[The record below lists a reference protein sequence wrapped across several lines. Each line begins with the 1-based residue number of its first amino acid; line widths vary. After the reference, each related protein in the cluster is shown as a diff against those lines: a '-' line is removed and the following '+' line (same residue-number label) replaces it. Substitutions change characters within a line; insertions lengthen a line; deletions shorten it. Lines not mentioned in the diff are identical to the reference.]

1 MGWATARRLWQPHLR
16 RTIGLGG
23 LCLALTALPLF
34 GTLGYENAFVL
45 APVLSGLGIAAGV
58 DALRDA
64 KRAPLASRPTLWRHG
79 AREIATYHAVALGV
93 LLFGRLWQPGCDPW
107 AGLLFYGMGPGVSS
121 ILGWSCGIWAASVDR
136 SRSVQLLLGFLP
148 MLAAF
153 VLGVWRLYWHPVV
166 YAYDPFWGYFSGSIY
181 DESIT
186 VDERYLR
193 YRAYNLLAASSAWAA
208 WMLLYDFGRHHLRVP
223 AWSSSGARVW
233 LAVAVVGGAGSLQI
247 GRNAAAFG
255 FTADMGSITEHLS
268 GRYETEH
275 FVLHYPPR
283 SPYARIIA
291 ELAREHEFAWEQL
304 ARQMGRAPERR
315 VHSFLFADAQQKRRL
330 MGAGTVQVAAPW
342 RSQIYLDHRGFP
354 HPVMHH
360 ELAHVFGATIGD
372 PILGLSLRG
381 LSPNMGLIEG
391 LATALA
397 PRPSDRLDL
406 HDQAKVLIELE
417 RLPPLAGVMGPA
429 FFTQSSRVAYIAA
442 GSFCRW
448 LIDTRG
454 FERMAT
460 LYRNGGDFE
469 AAYGESLASL
479 EPAWVE
485 YLRAYEGVRPR
496 DVEIQAER
504 FQRRPVFARP
514 CAHVVADLH
523 HDVRR
528 AQDRGHVDVALAGLR
543 TLCELEPG
551 EPGHR
556 IALAMGLARAA
567 RYDDAE
573 AVLRAL
579 AEVPDLP
586 STVRSAIAERRGD
599 VALRAGHPVRAE
611 AAYEDAL
618 REPTDEDHHRVLRL
632 KRLAARD
639 PSLRQPIPRY
649 LGDLASP
656 AEDLAKPV
664 IQTFIASQLRE
675 DRGHHALG
683 SYLLGR
689 LLLNAQEVEPAHAM
703 LTEALATPEALPDP
717 AFVHAAR
724 HSLLVTS
731 LLTGRYD
738 DARRQVAALAADPD
752 LGNGPRRELEE
763 WRARIAF
770 FELTS
775 PS

>member
-1 MGWATARRLWQPHLR
+1 MVA
-16 RTIGLGG
+16 LGG

-58 DALRDA
+58 DALRSA
-64 KRAPLASRPTLWRHG
+64 KQAPQFSRPALWRHG
-79 AREIATYHAVALGV
+79 AREIASLHAVALGV
-93 LLFGRLWQPGCDPW
+93 LLLGRLWQPGCDPW
-107 AGLLFYGMGPGVSS
+107 GGLLFYGMGPGVSS

-136 SRSVQLLLGFLP
+136 SRRVQLLLGFVP

-153 VLGVWRLYWHPVV
+153 VLGVWRLYRHPVV
-166 YAYDPFWGYFSGSIY
+166 FAYDPFWGYFSGSIY

-186 VDERYLR
+186 VDDRYFR
-193 YRAYNLLAASSAWAA
+193 FRAYNLLAAASAWALWFA
-208 WMLLYDFGRHHLRVP
+208 FYDVARHRLRRP
-223 AWSSSGARVW
+223 AWSSNTARIG
-233 LAVAVVGGAGSLQI
+233 LALGLLGGTASLHVF
-247 GRNAAAFG
+247 RNAAAFG
-255 FTADMGSITEHLS
+255 FTADIDSITEHLS

-291 ELAREHEFAWEQL
+291 DLAREHEFAWDQL
-304 ARQMGRAPERR
+304 AQQMGRAPAGR
-315 VHSFLFADAQQKRRL
+315 VHSFLFADAQQKRKL

-342 RSQIYLDHRGFP
+342 RKQIYLDHRGFP

-372 PILGLSLRG
+372 PLLGLSLRG

-406 HDQAKVLIELE
+406 HDQAKVLIELG

-429 FFTQSSRVAYIAA
+429 FFAQSSRVAYIAA

-454 FERMAT
+454 FEPMAA
-460 LYRNGGDFE
+460 LYRSGGDFE
-469 AAYGESLASL
+469 AAYGESLARL
-479 EPAWVE
+479 EDAWVTF
-485 YLRAYEGVRPR
+485 LRAYEGVRPR

-504 FQRRPVFARP
+504 FQRRPVFDRP

-523 HDVRR
+523 HEIRR
-528 AQDRGHVDVALAGLR
+528 AQDRGHVDVALDGLR
-543 TLCELEPG
+543 TLCALEPG

-556 IALAMGLARAA
+556 IAWAMGLAHAGQ
-567 RYDDAE
+567 YDDAE
-573 AVLRAL
+573 AMLRSL
-579 AEVPDLP
+579 AERPDLP
-586 STVRSAIAERRGD
+586 STVRATIAERRGD
-599 VALRAGHPVRAE
+599 IALRADAPSRAAE
-611 AAYEDAL
+611 AYEAAL
-618 REPTDEDHHRVLRL
+618 REPSDEDHHRVLRL
-632 KRLAARD
+632 KLRAAAD
-639 PSLRQPIPRY
+639 PSLRRPILRY
-649 LGDLASP
+649 FGELATP
-656 AEDLAKPV
+656 AENLAKPV
-664 IQTFIASQLRE
+664 LQTFIASQLRE
-675 DRGHHALG
+675 RPPHRELG

-689 LLLNAQEVEPAHAM
+689 LLLNAQEVEAAHAM
-703 LTEALATPEALPDP
+703 FTDALADPEALPDP
-717 AFVHAAR
+717 AFVQAAR
-724 HSLLVTS
+724 HGLLVTS

-738 DARRQVAALAADPD
+738 DARRQVAALAAEPD